1 MPNTSFIEMDEIL
14 GEDVSSNRNT
24 KTNIEDIEENAQE
37 NLNNSVIA
45 ITINPY
51 IQIWFHRT
59 YFQFGFI

>member
-1 MPNTSFIEMDEIL
+1 MDEIL

-24 KTNIEDIEENAQE
+24 KTNIEDIEDNGHE

-51 IQIWFHRT
+51 IEIWSYQSLFSV
-59 YFQFGFI
+59 